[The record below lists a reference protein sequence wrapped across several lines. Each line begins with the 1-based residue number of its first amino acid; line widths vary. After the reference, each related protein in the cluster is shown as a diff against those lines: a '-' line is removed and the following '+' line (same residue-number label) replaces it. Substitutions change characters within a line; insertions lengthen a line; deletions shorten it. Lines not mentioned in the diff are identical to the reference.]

1 MSLGKGRTTELHK
14 ITADRKTRKIQQFD
28 KADFRIAN
36 SFSAIPLSLWTFLA
50 AFCEMLDTMP
60 SLLRRVL
67 PAMSALS
74 LAMSGGG
81 PAVVLD
87 PDSKTRS
94 LFFLQLF
101 SG

>member
-1 MSLGKGRTTELHK
+1 M
-14 ITADRKTRKIQQFD
+14 FD
-28 KADFRIAN
+28 EAAFWIAN
-36 SFSAIPLSLWTFLA
+36 SLQAIPLSLLTFLA

-81 PAVVLD
+81 PAVMLD

-94 LFFLQLF
+94 PFFLQLF
-101 SG
+101 SA